1 MKQFF
6 YRIQDPNGLHAR
18 PAGQL
23 ATFAKRFTSDIR
35 VGANGKEVDGKR
47 LLALMSLGATHG
59 TQLTFSIY
67 GEDEEHA
74 ATALE
79 VFLRAQNTDKKEQS
93 SEEKAQNASRKDENG
108 HE

>member
-23 ATFAKRFTSDIR
+23 ATFAKRFSSEIR
-35 VGANGKEVDGKR
+35 VLANGKEVDGKR
-47 LLALMSLGATHG
+47 LLALMSLGATHD
-59 TQLTFSIY
+59 TELSFSIS
-67 GEDEEHA
+67 GEDEEEA

-79 VFLRAQNTDKKEQS
+79 IFLRSSALDRKE
-93 SEEKAQNASRKDENG
+93 NA

>member
-35 VGANGKEVDGKR
+35 VCANGKEADGKR

-59 TQLTFSIY
+59 TELAFSIC
-67 GEDEEHA
+67 GEDEENA

-79 VFLRAQNTDKKEQS
+79 VYLRAQNTDERAQS
-93 SEEKAQNASRKDENG
+93 RNGKGDER

>member
-23 ATFAKRFTSDIR
+23 ATFAKRFSSDIR
-35 VGANGKEVDGKR
+35 VSANGKEVDGKR
-47 LLALMSLGATHG
+47 LLSLMSLGASHG
-59 TQLTFSIY
+59 TQLAFSIS
-67 GEDEEHA
+67 GEDEENA

-79 VFLRAQNTDKKEQS
+79 VYLRSQADNEKSDK
-93 SEEKAQNASRKDENG
+93 

>member
-23 ATFAKRFTSDIR
+23 ATFAKQFTSDIR
-35 VGANGKEVDGKR
+35 VAANGKEADGKR
-47 LLALMSLGATHG
+47 LLSLMGLGAVHG
-59 TQLTFSIY
+59 TELAFSIS
-67 GEDEEHA
+67 GEDEERA

-79 VFLRAQNTDKKEQS
+79 VYLRATSLDQ
-93 SEEKAQNASRKDENG
+93 KDG
-108 HE
+108 RHE

>member
-35 VGANGKEVDGKR
+35 VTANGKTADGKR
-47 LLALMSLGATHG
+47 LLSLMTLGATHG
-59 TQLTFSIY
+59 TELAFTIT
-67 GEDEEHA
+67 GEDEESA

-79 VFLRAQNTDKKEQS
+79 VYLRSQNTGGKSAD
-93 SEEKAQNASRKDENG
+93 

>member
-35 VGANGKEVDGKR
+35 VTANGKEVDGKR
-47 LLALMSLGATHG
+47 LLSLMSLGASHG
-59 TQLTFSIY
+59 TELAFSIS
-67 GEDEEHA
+67 G
-74 ATALE
+74 
-79 VFLRAQNTDKKEQS
+79 TD
-93 SEEKAQNASRKDENG
+93 EEKAAAELESYLRSREDGGKSVKDES
-108 HE
+108 

>member
-23 ATFAKRFTSDIR
+23 ATFAKRFSSDIR
-35 VGANGKEVDGKR
+35 VLANGKEVDGKR
-47 LLALMSLGATHG
+47 LLALMSLGASHG
-59 TQLTFSIY
+59 TELSFSIS
-67 GEDEEHA
+67 GEDEEQA

-79 VFLRAQNTDKKEQS
+79 IFLRSFSLDKKDG
-93 SEEKAQNASRKDENG
+93 A

>member
-23 ATFAKRFTSDIR
+23 ATFAKRFSSDIR
-35 VGANGKEVDGKR
+35 VSANGKEVDGKR
-47 LLALMSLGATHG
+47 LLALMRLGAVHG
-59 TQLTFSIY
+59 TELTFTIN
-67 GEDEEHA
+67 GEDEEQA

-79 VFLRAQNTDKKEQS
+79 IRLRSLGLDQKGATHD
-93 SEEKAQNASRKDENG
+93 
-108 HE
+108 